1 MAKFNPGDKV
11 VTFSDYN
18 AHGHC
23 FEIGQVV
30 TVVSTED
37 WGFPSADTGTDF
49 YAAGKRPWDD
59 EIVIQYLPE
68 DEFELFK

>member
-49 YAAGKRPWDD
+49 YAEGENPEG
-59 EIVIQYLPE
+59 EIVLQYLPE
-68 DEFELFK
+68 NEFELIK